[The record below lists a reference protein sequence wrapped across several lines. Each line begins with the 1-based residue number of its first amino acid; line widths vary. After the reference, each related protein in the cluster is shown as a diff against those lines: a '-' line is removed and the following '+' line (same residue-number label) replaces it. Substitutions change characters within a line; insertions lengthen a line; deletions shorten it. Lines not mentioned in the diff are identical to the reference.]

1 MRYNHFKNAD
11 ADISALTVGTWGIA
25 GANSAGV
32 TWGNVDTE
40 ESIAAIRQMIDNGVN
55 MVDTAPIYGD
65 GHSETVVG
73 QALKDGYREKV
84 YLATKF
90 GSYISHYTGKS
101 VRDNKYNSVEREID
115 ESLARLQTDYIDFYI
130 MHWPDE
136 NTPIEE
142 TMAVCNMLKKKG
154 KIRYIGMSNSSKE
167 LIQEAQKY
175 AKIDVIQPP
184 FSIVNQSE
192 RELMEW
198 AETQGI
204 GTMTYGSLGGGIL
217 TGAIRELPKPD
228 PKDMRQVFYPF
239 FKEPVFSNVME
250 LLKTLDK
257 IAEAHNVPVAQVS
270 INWSTQKSFVGTALT
285 GVNTPAQAD
294 ENCSAFE
301 VAKDRIVE
309 QPRIISGAIIDDYM
323 KMAALSEL
331 NMHFVNSHFIHPDDL
346 LDEDRGAALGWEKM
360 KSNLAEYMD
369 WLVDSAPSLRQLTGS
384 ELSGAIQRY
393 GAVTFT
399 KTVTEQSI
407 ELKLKNFYDEAYFM
421 VRINE
426 GTPGEVSGGKLT
438 HLTGNLYLLQAKEPT
453 VTIEKLED

>member
-1 MRYNHFKNAD
+1 MRYKHFKNAD

-32 TWGNVDTE
+32 TWGDVDTE

-73 QALKDGYREKV
+73 QAL
-84 YLATKF
+84 
-90 GSYISHYTGKS
+90 
-101 VRDNKYNSVEREID
+101 KYNSVEREID

-301 VAKDRIVE
+301 WQLNNEEIALIDSEIDR
-309 QPRIISGAIIDDYM
+309 
-323 KMAALSEL
+323 L
-331 NMHFVNSHFIHPDDL
+331 NI
-346 LDEDRGAALGWEKM
+346 G
-360 KSNLAEYMD
+360 
-369 WLVDSAPSLRQLTGS
+369 
-384 ELSGAIQRY
+384 
-393 GAVTFT
+393 
-399 KTVTEQSI
+399 
-407 ELKLKNFYDEAYFM
+407 
-421 VRINE
+421 
-426 GTPGEVSGGKLT
+426 
-438 HLTGNLYLLQAKEPT
+438 
-453 VTIEKLED
+453 